1 MYYSELEKRA
11 IITMANKMVL
21 ADGEVRIEEL
31 ASAGRT
37 LDLMMGFTKEDS
49 LLRELPFNQ
58 AKSVIDGFP
67 ENKKRATAALL
78 ISIMISDNDVA
89 EEEAVLLDH
98 ISDFCG
104 LPRLNFEEYQ
114 DALAEMVYDKLV
126 DEHREDTKGSTHN
139 SFYND
144 LITGNNSPCNGS
156 WEFKSSG
163 HIRFQKGH
171 EVSNSA
177 GCHRTVKVEKN
188 VSGNRGYTVT
198 VYNDDGVHP
207 LWGTNVQMSP
217 KPMEVV
223 SRKDN
228 QIVLRG
234 YGYDQE
240 ALSFGVSREDA
251 SFADYGMTLV
261 LNDNQVE
268 KCILHMYDRSVDI
281 EYYM

>member
-126 DEHREDTKGSTHN
+126 KIEGC
-139 SFYND
+139 
-144 LITGNNSPCNGS
+144 SPD
-156 WEFKSSG
+156 
-163 HIRFQKGH
+163 
-171 EVSNSA
+171 
-177 GCHRTVKVEKN
+177 KVLCVAQN
-188 VSGNRGYTVT
+188 
-198 VYNDDGVHP
+198 
-207 LWGTNVQMSP
+207 
-217 KPMEVV
+217 
-223 SRKDN
+223 
-228 QIVLRG
+228 I
-234 YGYDQE
+234 
-240 ALSFGVSREDA
+240 
-251 SFADYGMTLV
+251 
-261 LNDNQVE
+261 
-268 KCILHMYDRSVDI
+268 RSVCLLNSNPI
-281 EYYM
+281 HYHEEYIDYDVHHQCLSKKNYILATFSLIIWAFQVSCPNMLRF